1 MAEERSPE
9 VADRTAKPEA
19 ERINAA
25 HATAVRRMLA
35 TSSQPRKTMEANVA
49 DQALKVQEKKEL
61 VPKGEKT
68 VPARYYVP
76 VTDIYEA
83 DDALTVMMEVP
94 GVDRKDVEVKLE
106 NDELRIEARID
117 FSKYEGMEPL
127 YTEYN
132 VGHFSRTFSL
142 SQKIDQEQI
151 SASLDDGVLTLTLK
165 KVQAAMPRRIE
176 IN

>member
-1 MAEERSPE
+1 
-9 VADRTAKPEA
+9 
-19 ERINAA
+19 
-25 HATAVRRMLA
+25 
-35 TSSQPRKTMEANVA
+35 
-49 DQALKVQEKKEL
+49 
-61 VPKGEKT
+61 
-68 VPARYYVP
+68 
-76 VTDIYEA
+76 
-83 DDALTVMMEVP
+83 
-94 GVDRKDVEVKLE
+94 
-106 NDELRIEARID
+106 LRIEARID
-117 FSKYEGMEPL
+117 FSKFEGMEPL